1 MANEEA
7 KRSSNAINI
16 DIPPPSDTEIR
27 LDANGE
33 LINDD
38 MNQPSKHQVGKFQ
51 DNPLQDESQDQT
63 NDADKLPEVD
73 RIDKEQVFDN
83 IRNCALDP
91 RGYRGVV
98 LKNKLK
104 VILIS
109 DPETVRSAACLN
121 VHVGSSSDPE
131 EIQGLA
137 HFLEHMLFLG
147 TEKVKLI

>member
-1 MANEEA
+1 MAKEEA
-7 KRSSNAINI
+7 KNSTSNIA
-16 DIPPPSDTEIR
+16 PSPPSDAEIR
-27 LDANGE
+27 LDAKDQ
-33 LINDD
+33 LIYDDD
-38 MNQPSKHQVGKFQ
+38 MNQRKLQ
-51 DNPLQDESQDQT
+51 DDPLQDESQVRANQ
-63 NDADKLPEVD
+63 ADKLPKVD
-73 RIDKEQVFDN
+73 RNDEEQVFDN
-83 IRNCALDP
+83 IRNCDLDP